1 MTTPKEKLPFYKSL
15 KFKVFIFIL
24 FIFSLFYCLCFL
36 LTTSQET
43 TKELETERILTN
55 DKKRDIN
62 SIRSIDST
70 YLKDI
75 NTRREELKTKLL
87 KEKAGL
93 LFLTKSELLDFLNE
107 NQGMANFQKYAE
119 YRIDGEF
126 LTMNVFYPVSE
137 LTFLKFLPG
146 ISSRTFSYKLIIQ
159 PVVQDNVF
167 YANVKGVKL
176 PKWANPIFI
185 SNVFWP
191 IKVEDEWK
199 YLKKISI
206 TEFGVFLIFEQKIES
221 GR

>member
-1 MTTPKEKLPFYKSL
+1 MTNPIEKLPFYKTI
-15 KFKVFIFIL
+15 KFKIIIFL
-24 FIFSLFYCLCFL
+24 FFIFSLFYCLCYT
-36 LTTSQET
+36 LTTSVER
-43 TKELETERILTN
+43 TKELETERVLTN

-75 NTRREELKTKLL
+75 KTRREELKAKLL

-107 NQGMANFQKYAE
+107 NQSMVNFQKYAE

-126 LTMNVFYPVSE
+126 LTMNVFYPASE
-137 LTFLKFLPG
+137 ISFLKYLPG
-146 ISSRTFSYKLIIQ
+146 ISSRTFCYKLIIQ
-159 PVVQDNVF
+159 PVVQNNVF

-176 PKWANPIFI
+176 PKWSNPIFI
-185 SNVFWP
+185 SNVFWT
-191 IKVEDEWK
+191 IKAEDEWK